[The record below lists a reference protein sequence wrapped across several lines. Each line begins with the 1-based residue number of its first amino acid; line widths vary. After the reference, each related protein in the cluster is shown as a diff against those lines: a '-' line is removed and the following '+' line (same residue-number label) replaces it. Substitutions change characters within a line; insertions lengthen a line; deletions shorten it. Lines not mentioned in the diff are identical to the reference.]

1 MQTAVVTGA
10 GQGLGR
16 ALATALVHRGWRV
29 VITARTESD
38 LVAVAD
44 EAGAG
49 SDVVVLPGDV
59 TDPAHRARL
68 ADAVE
73 RLGRLDVLVNSASTL
88 GPRGLG
94 PLAGLGADELSDILT
109 TNLVA
114 AHALTI
120 AVLPQLRRAAGVV
133 LNVSS
138 DAAVEHYE
146 TWGGYAAS
154 KAALDH
160 LTSTLAA
167 EEAGILA
174 YAVDPG
180 DMRTQMHQD
189 AFPGEDIGDQ
199 PLPDEVAVPGILRLL
214 DTRPAS
220 GRYRAADLLE
230 PTGAAS

>member
-1 MQTAVVTGA
+1 MQTALVTGA

-16 ALATALVHRGWRV
+16 GLTTALANRGWRV

-44 EAGAG
+44 EVAAG
-49 SDVVVLPGDV
+49 SDVVLLTGDI
-59 TDPAHRARL
+59 TDPAHRSRL
-68 ADAVE
+68 VDAVE
-73 RLGRLDVLVNSASTL
+73 TLGSLDVLVNSASTL

-94 PLAGLGADELSDILT
+94 PLAALGADELSDILT
-109 TNLVA
+109 TNVIA

-120 AVLPQLRRAAGVV
+120 AVLPNLRQAAGIV

-138 DAAVEHYE
+138 DAAVEHYQ

-167 EEAGILA
+167 EEPGILA

-189 AFPGEDIGDQ
+189 AFPGVDIGDR

-214 DTRPAS
+214 DARPAS
-220 GRYRAADLLE
+220 GRYRAADLLA
-230 PTGAAS
+230 PTGAAL

>member
-1 MQTAVVTGA
+1 MPTVLVTGA

-16 ALATALVHRGWRV
+16 GLATALANRGWRV

-44 EAGAG
+44 EVAAG
-49 SDVVVLPGDV
+49 SDVVLLTGDI
-59 TDPAHRARL
+59 TDPAHRSRL
-68 ADAVE
+68 VDAVE
-73 RLGRLDVLVNSASTL
+73 SLGSLDVLVNSASTL

-94 PLAGLGADELSDILT
+94 PLAALGADELSDILT
-109 TNLVA
+109 TNVIA

-120 AVLPQLRRAAGVV
+120 AVLPKLRQAAGIV

-138 DAAVEHYE
+138 DAAVEHYQ

-167 EEAGILA
+167 EEPGILA

-189 AFPGEDIGDQ
+189 AFPGVDIGDR

-214 DTRPAS
+214 DARPAS
-220 GRYRAADLLE
+220 GRYRAADLLAA
-230 PTGAAS
+230 TGAAL

>member
-1 MQTAVVTGA
+1 MQTALVTGA

-16 ALATALVHRGWRV
+16 GLATALAYRGWRV

-44 EAGAG
+44 EVAAG
-49 SDVVVLPGDV
+49 SDVVLLAGDI
-59 TDPAHRARL
+59 TDPAHRSRL
-68 ADAVE
+68 VDAVE
-73 RLGRLDVLVNSASTL
+73 RLGSLDVLVNCASTL

-94 PLAGLGADELSDILT
+94 PLAALGADELSDILT
-109 TNLVA
+109 TNVVA

-120 AVLPQLRRAAGVV
+120 AVLPKLRQAAGIV

-167 EEAGILA
+167 EELGILA

-180 DMRTQMHQD
+180 DMRTAMHQD
-189 AFPGEDIGDQ
+189 AFPGEDIGDR

-214 DTRPAS
+214 GARPAS
-220 GRYRAADLLE
+220 GRYRAADLLA
-230 PTGAAS
+230 PTGAAL

>member
-1 MQTAVVTGA
+1 MQTALITGA

-16 ALATALVHRGWRV
+16 ALATALAHKKWRV

-49 SDVVVLPGDV
+49 SDVVVLSGDV

-68 ADAVE
+68 VDAVE
-73 RLGRLDVLVNSASTL
+73 GLGRLDVLVNSASTL

-94 PLAGLGADELSDILT
+94 PLADLGADELSDILT

-114 AHALTI
+114 AHSLTV
-120 AVLPQLRRAAGVV
+120 AVLPQLRHAAGVV

-146 TWGGYAAS
+146 RWGGYAAS
-154 KAALDH
+154 KVALDH

-167 EEAGILA
+167 EEPGILA

-180 DMRTQMHQD
+180 DMRTRMHQD
-189 AFPGEDIGDQ
+189 AFPDEDIGDR

-214 DTRPAS
+214 DSRPPS

-230 PTGAAS
+230 STGVVS

>member
-1 MQTAVVTGA
+1 
-10 GQGLGR
+10 
-16 ALATALVHRGWRV
+16 V

-44 EAGAG
+44 EVAAG
-49 SDVVVLPGDV
+49 SDVVLLTGDI
-59 TDPAHRARL
+59 TDPAHRSRL
-68 ADAVE
+68 VDAVE
-73 RLGRLDVLVNSASTL
+73 SLGSLDVLVNSASTL

-94 PLAGLGADELSDILT
+94 PLAALGADELSDILT
-109 TNLVA
+109 TNVIA

-120 AVLPQLRRAAGVV
+120 AVLPKLRPAAGIV

-167 EEAGILA
+167 EEPVILA

-189 AFPGEDIGDQ
+189 AFPGVDIGDR

-220 GRYRAADLLE
+220 GRYRAADLLA
-230 PTGAAS
+230 PTGAAL

>member
-1 MQTAVVTGA
+1 MQTALISGA

-16 ALATALVHRGWRV
+16 ALAIALAHRGWQV

-38 LVAVAD
+38 LVAAAG

-49 SDVVVLPGDV
+49 SEVVVLPGDV

-68 ADAVE
+68 VDAVE
-73 RLGRLDVLVNSASTL
+73 GLGRLDVLVNSASTL
-88 GPRGLG
+88 GPGGLG

-114 AHALTI
+114 AHALTM
-120 AVLPQLRRAAGVV
+120 AVLPHLRTATGVV

-146 TWGGYAAS
+146 TWGGYGAS

-160 LTSTLAA
+160 LTSTMAA
-167 EEAGILA
+167 EEPGILA

-180 DMRTQMHQD
+180 DMRTRMHQD
-189 AFPGEDIGDQ
+189 AFPGEDIGDR

-214 DTRPAS
+214 DSRPAS

-230 PTGAAS
+230 ETGAAS

>member
-1 MQTAVVTGA
+1 MPTVLVTGA

-16 ALATALVHRGWRV
+16 GLATALANRGWRV

-44 EAGAG
+44 EVAAG
-49 SDVVVLPGDV
+49 SDVVLLPGDI
-59 TDPAHRARL
+59 TDPAHRSRL
-68 ADAVE
+68 VDAVE
-73 RLGRLDVLVNSASTL
+73 SLGSLDVLVNSASTL

-94 PLAGLGADELSDILT
+94 PLAALGADELSDILT
-109 TNLVA
+109 TNVIA

-120 AVLPQLRRAAGVV
+120 AVLPKLRQAAGIV

-167 EEAGILA
+167 EEPGILA

-189 AFPGEDIGDQ
+189 AFPGEDIGDR

-214 DTRPAS
+214 GARPAS
-220 GRYRAADLLE
+220 GRYRAADLLA
-230 PTGAAS
+230 PTGAA

>member
-1 MQTAVVTGA
+1 MQTALVTGA
-10 GQGLGR
+10 GKGLGR
-16 ALATALVHRGWRV
+16 GLATALGHRGWRV

-44 EAGAG
+44 EVAAG
-49 SDVVVLPGDV
+49 SDVVLLPGDI
-59 TDPAHRARL
+59 TDPAHRGRL
-68 ADAVE
+68 VDAVE
-73 RLGRLDVLVNSASTL
+73 SLGSLDVLVNSASTL

-94 PLAGLGADELSDILT
+94 PLAAVGADELSDILT
-109 TNLVA
+109 TNVIA

-120 AVLPQLRRAAGVV
+120 AVLPKLRQAAGIV

-167 EEAGILA
+167 EEPGILA

-189 AFPGEDIGDQ
+189 AFPGVDIGDR
-199 PLPDEVAVPGILRLL
+199 PLPDEVAVPGILGLL
-214 DTRPAS
+214 DARPAS
-220 GRYRAADLLE
+220 GRYRAADLLA
-230 PTGAAS
+230 PTGAQL

>member
-1 MQTAVVTGA
+1 M
-10 GQGLGR
+10 R
-16 ALATALVHRGWRV
+16 
-29 VITARTESD
+29 RTE
-38 LVAVAD
+38 
-44 EAGAG
+44 
-49 SDVVVLPGDV
+49 
-59 TDPAHRARL
+59 
-68 ADAVE
+68 AVE
-73 RLGRLDVLVNSASTL
+73 GLGRLDLLVNGASTL

-94 PLAGLGADELSDILT
+94 RLAGLGADELSEILT
-109 TNLVA
+109 TNLIA

-120 AVLPQLRRAAGVV
+120 ALLPHLRKAAGVV

-154 KAALDH
+154 KVALDH

-167 EEAGILA
+167 EEPGILA

-180 DMRTQMHQD
+180 DMRTRMHQD
-189 AFPGEDIGDQ
+189 AFPGEDIGDR
-199 PLPDEVAVPGILRLL
+199 PRPDEVAVPGILRLL
-214 DTRPAS
+214 HSRPAS

>member
-1 MQTAVVTGA
+1 MDTALITGA

-16 ALATALVHRGWRV
+16 ALATALAHKGWRV

-49 SDVVVLPGDV
+49 SNVVVLSGDV
-59 TDPAHRARL
+59 TDPAHRAR
-68 ADAVE
+68 
-73 RLGRLDVLVNSASTL
+73 LVNSASTL

-94 PLAGLGADELSDILT
+94 PLAGLGADELSDILI

-114 AHALTI
+114 PHALTTTL
-120 AVLPQLRRAAGVV
+120 LPLLRRAAGVV

-167 EEAGILA
+167 EEPGILA

-180 DMRTQMHQD
+180 DMRTRMHQD
-189 AFPGEDIGDQ
+189 AFPGEDIGDR

-214 DTRPAS
+214 DSRPAS

-230 PTGAAS
+230 ETGAAS